1 MHFNPN
7 FPSNQIVRK
16 ASNNSAK
23 VVGGIPP
30 LKILALN
37 ELKKS
42 RTSAEFI
49 SLINEPKNAVAY
61 MQGSTK
67 DVIFD
72 EDLMALCD
80 MNVCPVLSGVAS
92 KLYFRGEIIFINE
105 YKLEIMGAE
114 HYLFTGYAKKNHE
127 HLDVLLPVNAFNND
141 IRLEFKNNDLQKEIY
156 IKNMECF
163 YDEINK
169 KSYYM
174 PTGQVKEVCFISDG
188 TKVKQEGTWGR
199 RDPNNPKSW
208 GMTGQGKIIEYRP
221 DGTKHVEN
229 EGTWGRPDPNNPN
242 RWWITGQGNNS
253 SKKRHSSPNDNDN
266 KRHKV
271 NDPDA

>member
-1 MHFNPN
+1 M
-7 FPSNQIVRK
+7 
-16 ASNNSAK
+16 
-23 VVGGIPP
+23 
-30 LKILALN
+30 
-37 ELKKS
+37 E
-42 RTSAEFI
+42 E
-49 SLINEPKNAVAY
+49 
-61 MQGSTK
+61 
-67 DVIFD
+67 
-72 EDLMALCD
+72 
-80 MNVCPVLSGVAS
+80 NV
-92 KLYFRGEIIFINE
+92 F
-105 YKLEIMGAE
+105 
-114 HYLFTGYAKKNHE
+114 
-127 HLDVLLPVNAFNND
+127 NAFNND

-221 DGTKHVEN
+221 DGTKHVEK